1 MMRVLETAEVMRGW
15 SLEQRKAG
23 RTLGF
28 VPTMG
33 ALHEGHASLI
43 RQSVADCDVSVVS
56 IFVNPA
62 QFGPNEDYERYPRTF
77 EADKGMAEDLG
88 GDAIYAPDV
97 RAMYPADYATY
108 VDVLGPL
115 TERLCGRSRPGHF
128 RGVTTVVAKL
138 FNAVQ
143 PHRAYFGQKDAQQ
156 LAVIR
161 RMTRDLDFGTE
172 IVGLPIVREADGL
185 ALSSR
190 NQYLTPEERGRA
202 LCIPR
207 ALEKGR
213 ALMGNGERSAKA
225 VCEAVRDGLA
235 HVNALDY
242 VELVDAENLEPLEE
256 IRPPALLAVA
266 AKVGETRLIDNIKLE
281 AT

>member
-1 MMRVLETAEVMRGW
+1 MNVLETAEAMRSW
-15 SLEQRKAG
+15 SWEHRNARQAV
-23 RTLGF
+23 GF

-43 RQSVADCDVSVVS
+43 RRSVADCDVTVIS
-56 IFVNPA
+56 IFVNPV

-77 EADKGMAEDLG
+77 EADKGMADELG
-88 GDAIYAPDV
+88 VDAIYAPDAQ
-97 RAMYPADYATY
+97 AMYPADYATY

-115 TERLCGRSRPGHF
+115 TETLCGRSRPGHF
-128 RGVTTVVAKL
+128 RGVATVVAKL
-138 FNAVQ
+138 FNAVR

-156 LAVIR
+156 LAVIQ
-161 RMTRDLDFGTE
+161 RMTRDLDFGIE

-185 ALSSR
+185 ARSSR
-190 NQYLTPEERGRA
+190 NQYLAPEERERA

-213 ALMGNGERSAKA
+213 ALMTNGERSAET
-225 VCEAVRDGLA
+225 VRQAVRDALA
-235 HVNALDY
+235 EVDAVDY
-242 VELVDAENLEPLEE
+242 VELVDAETLEPLKE
-256 IRPPALLAVA
+256 IQPPALLAVA
-266 AKVGETRLIDNIKLE
+266 ARVGETRLIDNIKLE

>member
-1 MMRVLETAEVMRGW
+1 MSVLETAGAMRSW
-15 SLEQRKAG
+15 SLEQRTAG
-23 RTLGF
+23 RSVGF

-43 RQSVADCDVSVVS
+43 RGSVADCDVTVIS

-88 GDAIYAPDV
+88 VDAIYAPDA

-161 RMTRDLDFGTE
+161 RMTRDLDFGIE
-172 IVGLPIVREADGL
+172 IVELPIVREADGL
-185 ALSSR
+185 ARSSR
-190 NQYLTPEERGRA
+190 NQYLTPEERERA

-213 ALMGNGERSAKA
+213 ALLANGERAA
-225 VCEAVRDGLA
+225 ETVRQAVRDALA
-235 HVNALDY
+235 EVDAIDY
-242 VELVDAENLEPLEE
+242 VELVDAETLEPLAE

-266 AKVGETRLIDNIKLE
+266 ARVGETRLIDNIKLE